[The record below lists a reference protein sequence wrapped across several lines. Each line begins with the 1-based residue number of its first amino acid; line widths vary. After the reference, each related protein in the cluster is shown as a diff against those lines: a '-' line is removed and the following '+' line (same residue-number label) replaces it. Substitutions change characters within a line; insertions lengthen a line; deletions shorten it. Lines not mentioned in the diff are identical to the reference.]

1 MLVKFPGQIVYIFAR
16 IDFLSKQAL
25 NEPNKG
31 KIDLPPFAA

>member
-31 KIDLPPFAA
+31 KTDLPPFAA